1 MRAIDS
7 RFYNSPEW
15 HRCKDTYL
23 ESVNHL
29 CERCLAKGIYEPAKI
44 VHHKIPLTDQNVN
57 DLSISLSW
65 DNLQALCRQCHAE
78 VHDDMY
84 AERTGRRYRINN
96 NGQVVIRDN
105 AE

>member
-1 MRAIDS
+1 MKDNKA
-7 RFYNSPEW
+7 FYYSAAWKNT
-15 HRCKDTYL
+15 RRNYKQ
-23 ESVNHL
+23 SVGGL
-29 CERCLAKGIYEPAKI
+29 CERCLAKGMIVPADI
-44 VHHKIPLTDQNVN
+44 VHHKIPLTDENVK

-84 AERTGRRYRINN
+84 AERTGRRYKINN

>member
-1 MRAIDS
+1 MI
-7 RFYNSPEW
+7 
-15 HRCKDTYL
+15 
-23 ESVNHL
+23 V
-29 CERCLAKGIYEPAKI
+29 PADI
-44 VHHKIPLTDQNVN
+44 VHHKIPLTDENVN

-84 AERTGRRYRINN
+84 AERTGRRYKIDR
-96 NGQVVIRDN
+96 NGHIVIRDG

>member
-1 MRAIDS
+1 MKDNKA
-7 RFYNSPEW
+7 FYHSAAWKNT
-15 HRCKDTYL
+15 RRNYKQ
-23 ESVNHL
+23 SVGGL
-29 CERCLAKGIYEPAKI
+29 CERCLAKGMIVPADI
-44 VHHKIPLTDQNVN
+44 VHHKIPLTDENVN

-84 AERTGRRYRINN
+84 ADRTGRRYKINN

>member
-1 MRAIDS
+1 MKDNKA
-7 RFYNSPEW
+7 FYHSAAWKNT
-15 HRCKDTYL
+15 RRNYKQ
-23 ESVNHL
+23 SVGGL
-29 CERCLAKGIYEPAKI
+29 CERCLAKGMIVPADI
-44 VHHKIPLTDQNVN
+44 VHHKIPLTDENVN

-84 AERTGRRYRINN
+84 AQRTGRRYKINN

>member
-44 VHHKIPLTDQNVN
+44 VHHKIH
-57 DLSISLSW
+57 LSPENMGDPEIMYGF
-65 DNLQALCRQCHAE
+65 DNLQAVCLACHNE
-78 VHDDMY
+78 IH
-84 AERTGRRYRINN
+84 GRMKNKRRWKFVDGELITR
-96 NGQVVIRDN
+96 G
-105 AE
+105 E